1 MIKEIDPSEQA
12 ELLNLT
18 SQLINERSIS
28 PNSAECLNIIQK
40 FCHSIGCQS
49 KRFDHNHTSN
59 IFITSHT
66 VKHFPFLFCGHIDVV
81 PAGESALWTSPPF
94 KASIRNQILYGRG
107 ACDMKSSVA
116 SILMAL
122 KHYMRDSLNTTPIAL
137 LFTSDEEGLAQ
148 DGTRFAMQQLDE
160 QGYTF
165 QQALVGEPT
174 SQQNLGDTIKTGRR
188 GSLTGSI
195 EIRGKQAHVAYAKS
209 NENPLFA
216 LANFIHHGCMHQ
228 WDSGHEHF
236 PATQFCVTQV
246 QTPSNA
252 SNVTPSF
259 AKCNLNF
266 RYNPA
271 SSSDSL
277 KAQVN
282 ELLDAQ
288 NLPYSCSWNPA
299 SEPFYKPPGR
309 FTELVQNAI
318 SQTCS
323 TTAQLSTNGGT
334 SDARFVSL
342 YVNEIVEF
350 GPLNSSAH
358 AIDEHIPL
366 QDLYRLCLI
375 YTHILMSVHSESKHR
390 KKTQDL
396 LMAYS

>member
-1 MIKEIDPSEQA
+1 MQKETLSSEHA
-12 ELLNLT
+12 ELLDLT
-18 SQLINERSIS
+18 CQLINEQSIS
-28 PNSAECLNIIQK
+28 PNPANCLNIIHD

-49 KRFDHNHTSN
+49 RHFDHNHTSN
-59 IFITSHT
+59 IFITSRPE
-66 VKHFPFLFCGHIDVV
+66 KHFPFLFCGHIDVV
-81 PAGESALWTSPPF
+81 PAGESKLWTSPPF

-122 KHYMRDSLNTTPIAL
+122 KHYMCNPRNTTPIAL

-174 SQQNLGDTIKTGRR
+174 SQEHLGDTIKTGRR

-195 EIRGKQAHVAYAKS
+195 EIRGQQGHVAYAKS
-209 NENPLFA
+209 NENPMFA
-216 LANFIHHGCMHQ
+216 MANFIHHGCIHQ
-228 WDSGHEHF
+228 WDSGHAHF

-266 RYNPA
+266 RYNP
-271 SSSDSL
+271 SSSSESL
-277 KAQVN
+277 KQQVN
-282 ELLDAQ
+282 QLLDAQ
-288 NLPYSCSWNPA
+288 NLPYTCLWHPA
-299 SEPFYKPPGR
+299 SEPFYTTPGQ
-309 FTELVQNAI
+309 FSTLVQNAI
-318 SQTCS
+318 YETCA
-323 TTAQLSTNGGT
+323 TAAQLSTNGGT

-366 QDLYRLCLI
+366 EDLYRLYVI
-375 YTHILMSVHSESKHR
+375 YTNILMSVNRESKH
-390 KKTQDL
+390 KKTTQ
-396 LMAYS
+396 YQSTVHS

>member
-1 MIKEIDPSEQA
+1 MKHEIPSSEHA
-12 ELLNLT
+12 ELLNFT
-18 SQLINERSIS
+18 CQLINEQSIS
-28 PNSAECLNIIQK
+28 PNPANCLNIIQE

-49 KRFDHNHTSN
+49 QHFDHNHTSN
-59 IFITSHT
+59 IFITSHP
-66 VKHFPFLFCGHIDVV
+66 VKHFSFLFCGHIDVV
-81 PAGESALWTSPPF
+81 PAGESKLWTSPPF

-122 KHYMRDSLNTTPIAL
+122 KRYMHNPLNTTPIAM

-174 SQQNLGDTIKTGRR
+174 SQGNLGDTIKTGRR

-209 NENPLFA
+209 SENPIFA
-216 LANFIHHGCMHQ
+216 LANFIHNGCAHQ

-246 QTPSNA
+246 ETPSNA

-282 ELLDAQ
+282 ELLDAE
-288 NLPYSCSWNPA
+288 NLPYNCSWNPA
-299 SEPFYKPPGR
+299 SEPFYKKPGQ
-309 FTELVQNAI
+309 FSNLVQNAI
-318 SQTCS
+318 YQTCS

-334 SDARFVSL
+334 SDARFVSQ
-342 YVNEIVEF
+342 YVDEIVEF

-366 QDLYRLCLI
+366 QDLYRLYLI
-375 YTHILMSVHSESKHR
+375 YTHILVSVHSESKYN
-390 KKTQDL
+390 KIT
-396 LMAYS
+396 